1 MKEKNQYMKAVLS
14 ILPFTHHRRV
24 IKELYKDLQEIEN
37 LSEVGTPEEYVSKIE
52 PKKVVINQYYY
63 YRYSAILQIVLATII
78 GTLFIGYLFQFILF
92 PSLNLSE
99 MILFLVPRSI
109 NALAQG
115 FLWVTISF
123 IIFQYLELPFHASVD
138 QQSRSTS
145 LRHDWTIF
153 KIVFFTFMITLVS
166 FIPDVFIWKVQGSSP
181 IFNLKTLEHFQY
193 YLVLIFVLIL
203 FKSII
208 RIYQSRLDY
217 RSAMLYSIC
226 NLLSLLFIVGV
237 MNYPN
242 VFSQDFIL
250 YIERDLPMVFQ
261 LGNYLSSF
269 SSLIG
274 WAIILIYLVDTAIV
288 LYRGLKNDRE
298 DV

>member
-1 MKEKNQYMKAVLS
+1 MKQDDQYIKAVLS
-14 ILPFTHHRRV
+14 ILPFTHHKRV
-24 IKELYKDLQEIEN
+24 KRDLCKELQGIEDI
-37 LSEVGTPEEYVSKIE
+37 SELGSPEEYVSRIE
-52 PKKVVINQYYY
+52 LIKVVITQQYY
-63 YRYSAILQIVLATII
+63 YRYSAILQIVLGTILVS
-78 GTLFIGYLFQFILF
+78 LFGGYLFQYFLF
-92 PSLNLSE
+92 PSIHFSE
-99 MILFLVPRSI
+99 IILFLVPRSI

-115 FLWVTISF
+115 FLWVTLSF
-123 IIFQYLELPFHASVD
+123 MVFQFLDLPFHAIVE
-138 QQSRSTS
+138 QQSKLTS
-145 LRHDWTIF
+145 FRHHWTLC
-153 KIVFFTFMITLVS
+153 KIIFFTFIVTLVS
-166 FIPDVFIWKVQGSSP
+166 FIPDIFIWKLQGSYP
-181 IFNLKTLEHFQY
+181 IFNLQTLEHFQY

-242 VFSQDFIL
+242 IFSQGFIL
-250 YIERDLPMVFQ
+250 YVERDLPMIFQ
-261 LGNYLSSF
+261 MGSYLSSF

-274 WAIILIYLVDTAIV
+274 WVIILIYLVDTAIV